1 MVKHKKQK
9 QYLAEGAITS
19 QNNQSIKGELW
30 EYNNSSS
37 ITDKL

>member
-1 MVKHKKQK
+1 MTTNKKQK
-9 QYLAEGAITS
+9 QYLVKVAITS

-30 EYNNSSS
+30 EYNNNPS